1 MFYLSIG
8 PGDLISNGM
17 FIFPLGFSL
26 PFVDRKAEPLKGTST
41 LTTE

>member
-1 MFYLSIG
+1 MFKLSVDD
-8 PGDLISNGM
+8 PGDLISM
-17 FIFPLGFSL
+17 LIFHLGFSF